1 MEHNLLITPAEVVA
15 LAFGC
20 GAELLSGQI
29 SQATIVAAERKYL
42 VPVWGAKM
50 VERMKAGDFAELVE
64 EWVRPALAL
73 YVKRLVLPSL
83 AVKVGVAGVVSYLGE
98 GFEMVGEATLARL
111 LRRTKADADALI
123 DKAVEVVEASPEEY
137 PDYCA
142 TNNVRHRVNVASG
155 VVL

>member
-1 MEHNLLITPAEVVA
+1 MNVMITPAEVVA

-20 GAELLSGQI
+20 GSELLCGEI
-29 SQATIVAAERKYL
+29 TEATIVAAERKYL

-50 VERMKAGDFAELVE
+50 VEKMKAGDYAALVE

-98 GFEMVGEATLARL
+98 GFERVDEATLARL

-142 TNNVRHRVNVASG
+142 TDNVRHRVNVASG